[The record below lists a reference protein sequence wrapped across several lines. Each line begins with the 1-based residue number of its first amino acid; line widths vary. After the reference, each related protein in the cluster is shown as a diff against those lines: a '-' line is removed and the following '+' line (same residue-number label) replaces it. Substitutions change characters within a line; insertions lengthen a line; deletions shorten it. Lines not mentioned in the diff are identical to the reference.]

1 MYIQKGNKSDILPPL
16 GFGFLDLSDDGAEI
30 IQLLKVDFKK
40 DCKYYSNLQLN
51 ALNSGLISQ
60 TIYNGIKQNEGE
72 KTAIIEVG
80 TATIE
85 KSKLTAIIPAILQ
98 IDLEQKTKQIIQGVI
113 NAGYQIITKI

>member
-1 MYIQKGNKSDILPPL
+1 MYIQKGNKTEILPPL
-16 GFGFLDLSDDGAEI
+16 GFGFLDISADGTEI

-60 TIYNGIKQNEGE
+60 TIYNGIKENESE
-72 KTAIIEVG
+72 KTAIIQVG

-85 KSKLTAIIPAILQ
+85 KSELTAIIPENLQ
-98 IDLEQKTKQIIQGVI
+98 INLDLKTKEIIQGVI
-113 NAGYQIITKI
+113 NAGYQIITKF

>member
-1 MYIQKGNKSDILPPL
+1 MYIQKGNKTEILPPL
-16 GFGFLDLSDDGAEI
+16 GFGFLDISADGTEI

-60 TIYNGIKQNEGE
+60 TIYNGIKENESE
-72 KTAIIEVG
+72 KTAIIQVG

-85 KSKLTAIIPAILQ
+85 KSELTFRSKNKRNYSRRYRCRLS
-98 IDLEQKTKQIIQGVI
+98 
-113 NAGYQIITKI
+113 NNY

>member
-16 GFGFLDLSDDGAEI
+16 GFGFLDVSQDGAEI

-60 TIYNGIKQNEGE
+60 TIYNGIKENEGE
-72 KTAIIEVG
+72 KTAIIQVG

-85 KSKLTAIIPAILQ
+85 KSKLTAIIPENLQ
-98 IDLEQKTKQIIQGVI
+98 INLDQKTKEIIQGVLD
-113 NAGYQIITKI
+113 AGYQIITKF